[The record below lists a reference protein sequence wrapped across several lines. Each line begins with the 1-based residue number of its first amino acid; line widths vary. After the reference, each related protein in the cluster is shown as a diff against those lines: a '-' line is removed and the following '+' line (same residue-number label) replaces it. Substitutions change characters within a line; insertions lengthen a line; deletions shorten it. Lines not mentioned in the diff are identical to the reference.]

1 MTESLGHTM
10 GSDGLVRSGSP
21 PPDVASLARAED
33 RLSFLYF
40 EHCRI
45 NRADNAITVHDE
57 NGTIHIPSAVLSVL
71 MLGPGTSVTHDAMT
85 VVSES
90 GSTVVWVGERG
101 VRMYASG
108 KPLTHSSSLLQRQ
121 AELTTNR
128 RSRISVAR
136 AMYQMRFPHE
146 DVSSLTMQRLRGRE
160 GARIRKA
167 YREWSQK
174 TGVPWDKREYDPHS
188 FESSTDINKALSAA
202 HACLYGLAHA
212 VIIAM
217 GCSPGLGFVHTG
229 HENSFVYDIADLYK
243 AETSIPVA
251 FKTVALAPNDVG
263 TATRRSMRDLFFDEK
278 IIRKMVK
285 DIKSL
290 LGILQEDGLMPE
302 EDHVGLW
309 DEALGEVPS
318 GRSYSGEE
326 E

>member
-1 MTESLGHTM
+1 MTDSH
-10 GSDGLVRSGSP
+10 GSTSGADGLMRSGSP
-21 PPDVASLARAED
+21 PPDIASLARVDD

-71 MLGPGTSVTHDAMT
+71 MLGPGTSVTHDAMM
-85 VVSES
+85 VISES

-121 AELTTNR
+121 AELSTNR
-128 RSRISVAR
+128 RSRIAVAR
-136 AMYQMRFPHE
+136 SMYQMRFPHE
-146 DVSSLTMQRLRGRE
+146 DVSSLTMQQLRGRE
-160 GARIRKA
+160 GARIRRT
-167 YREWSQK
+167 YREWSQR
-174 TGVPWDKREYDPHS
+174 TGVPWVKRDYDPHS

-202 HACLYGLAHA
+202 HACLYGLTHA

-243 AETSIPVA
+243 AEMSIPVA
-251 FKTVALAPNDVG
+251 FKTVALTPKDVG
-263 TATRRSMRDLFFDEK
+263 AATRRNMRDSFFDEK
-278 IIRKMVK
+278 IIRKMVQ
-285 DIKSL
+285 DIKAL
-290 LGILQEDGLMPE
+290 LGVSHEDDSLPDG
-302 EDHVGLW
+302 DHVALW

-318 GRSYSGEE
+318 GRSYSEE
-326 E
+326 AE